1 MRQKRQEAGQGGS
14 AKGELERFQNHV
26 LQVAR
31 QSVRRSDILAP
42 AETVAP
48 LVLPPASPVG
58 FQGVVVVVAAA
69 KNMVLWEEAAI
80 GEEGIAQEE
89 GNKIVVGM
97 VVAEVVRECMSVV
110 AVGIVVA
117 EEGEC
122 MSEVA
127 VGQDE
132 HILAAVVKGDTGD
145 EAELDEGVVGA
156 GIVGWETEP
165 AEADTDKAGE
175 TMENIAVVV
184 ARAVAHNY
192 GAYKTADMIEEA
204 EMMFAEEKRNLAI
217 REHIVGEAE
226 KRFAEGE
233 HILATK
239 GSIVWKLGPSGN
251 GSIASVL
258 ARDEAVAL
266 EYVAAL

>member
-1 MRQKRQEAGQGGS
+1 VRQKRQEAGQGGS
-14 AKGELERFQNHV
+14 AKGKLERFQNHV

-58 FQGVVVVVAAA
+58 FQGVVVAAAEA
-69 KNMVLWEEAAI
+69 KNMVLWEEAEI

-89 GNKIVVGM
+89 GHKI
-97 VVAEVVRECMSVV
+97 

-117 EEGEC
+117 EVGEC

-127 VGQDE
+127 VQDE

-156 GIVGWETEP
+156 GIAGWETEP
-165 AEADTDKAGE
+165 AEADTGKAAE

-192 GAYKTADMIEEA
+192 GA
-204 EMMFAEEKRNLAI
+204 
-217 REHIVGEAE
+217 
-226 KRFAEGE
+226 
-233 HILATK
+233 
-239 GSIVWKLGPSGN
+239 
-251 GSIASVL
+251 
-258 ARDEAVAL
+258 
-266 EYVAAL
+266 